1 MIRLV
6 NIEKEYDF
14 RNQKIIVLDK
24 VNVEFDYGKMYVIM
38 GHSGSGKST
47 LLHLI
52 GLLDSPTAGEIIF
65 DKTRLEQLSNID
77 KDNMRALKIGYVF
90 QDFYLNSKLTAYENI
105 LLPMLINKNIRKQ
118 DRVTVGE
125 NLLKLVGLEKVKN
138 KYPKELSGGEQ
149 QRVAIARALAN
160 NPKIILADEPTAN
173 LDSKN
178 EIFILD
184 LLKKLKKDGK
194 CIIVASHNHIIK
206 KYAEEVMYLED
217 GRIVKKEKVEKGKK
231 NEIKG

>member
-24 VNVEFDYGKMYVIM
+24 VNVEFDFGKMYVIM

-194 CIIVASHNHIIK
+194 CIIVASHNDII
-206 KYAEEVMYLED
+206 
-217 GRIVKKEKVEKGKK
+217 
-231 NEIKG
+231 

>member
-194 CIIVASHNHIIK
+194 CIIVASHNDIIK
-206 KYAEEVMYLED
+206 KYADEVMYLED

>member
-194 CIIVASHNHIIK
+194 CIIVASHNDIIK
-206 KYAEEVMYLED
+206 KYADEVMYLED

-231 NEIKG
+231 

>member
-6 NIEKEYDF
+6 NIEKKYDF

-194 CIIVASHNHIIK
+194 CIIVASHNDIIK
-206 KYAEEVMYLED
+206 KYADEVMYLED

>member
-118 DRVTVGE
+118 DRVNVGE

-194 CIIVASHNHIIK
+194 CIIVASHNDIIK
-206 KYAEEVMYLED
+206 KYADEVMYLED

>member
-194 CIIVASHNHIIK
+194 CIIVASHNDIIK
-206 KYAEEVMYLED
+206 KYADEVMYLED
-217 GRIVKKEKVEKGKK
+217 GRIVKKEKVEKGK
-231 NEIKG
+231 ISS

>member
-52 GLLDSPTAGEIIF
+52 GLLDSPTAVEIIF

-194 CIIVASHNHIIK
+194 CIIVASHNDIIK
-206 KYAEEVMYLED
+206 KYADEVMYLED

>member
-194 CIIVASHNHIIK
+194 CIIVASHNDIIK
-206 KYAEEVMYLED
+206 KYADEVMYLED
-217 GRIVKKEKVEKGKK
+217 GRIVKKEKVEKEK
-231 NEIKG
+231 ISS

>member
-1 MIRLV
+1 
-6 NIEKEYDF
+6 
-14 RNQKIIVLDK
+14 
-24 VNVEFDYGKMYVIM
+24 M

-52 GLLDSPTAGEIIF
+52 GLLDNPTAGEIIF

-184 LLKKLKKDGK
+184 LLKKLKKHVDNILK
-194 CIIVASHNHIIK
+194 NIILNLFVSKIYFTREKFIFRLFN
-206 KYAEEVMYLED
+206 
-217 GRIVKKEKVEKGKK
+217 IVFS
-231 NEIKG
+231 